1 MKTPILVLQLTVLR
15 SGKSSLINGLI
26 SELPLSSGQASLR
39 DHPCESLSY
48 ASQAP
53 WLQRGTVREN
63 IIFSGP
69 FCAKRYDS
77 VLQATA
83 LDIDL
88 KSLPAGDLSDVG
100 EAGSSLSGGQRAR
113 AALARAVYASTKT
126 VILDDVLSAL
136 DTNTAAFIVDNIID
150 GPLLKGRTVILVSEN
165 SKCRGM
171 ADQIIELDSGE
182 IKSVTRQAKA
192 DDLNKAP
199 EITVSEHELQ
209 SSESLTI
216 FEPESV
222 TVSPSPSDLEALH
235 QEDGKAPKSTPNAEV
250 IRTDRIGRLAMFKY
264 MKLFGKAPTLIS
276 LCAVILAAQG
286 ADVASSFWLTIWSS
300 KSDVPGA
307 SNTFYVFTYL
317 GIGLS
322 WISLATAGT
331 LLLFSG
337 TVRAGQTL
345 HSKMLTSVL
354 GSTFAFVTNTPAGQL
369 MNRFSSDMFS
379 LDNALPELIKQVI
392 ENYLSIIFRLAAVS
406 SVLPIFLIP
415 AILFLGMGVMTGQVY
430 MYGSTASKRLY
441 AAGLSPILTSIS
453 ETISGI
459 EVIRAYRVQDSLRN
473 NLMAS
478 LEVYLRG
485 WETVS
490 ASQRWLAVRMDF
502 FAGMISFST
511 AALSMLLSSN
521 NPAKVGFSMTSSSA
535 LCTALL
541 CEYDRSR

>member
-1 MKTPILVLQLTVLR
+1 MLR
-15 SGKSSLINGLI
+15 
-26 SELPLSSGQASLR
+26 
-39 DHPCESLSY
+39 
-48 ASQAP
+48 
-53 WLQRGTVREN
+53 
-63 IIFSGP
+63 
-69 FCAKRYDS
+69 
-77 VLQATA
+77 ATT

-88 KSLPAGDLSDVG
+88 KSLPVGDLSDVG
-100 EAGSSLSGGQRAR
+100 EGGSSLSGGQRAR
-113 AALARAVYASTKT
+113 VALARAIYASTKT

-136 DTNTAAFIVDNIID
+136 DANTAAFILENVID

-165 SKCRGM
+165 SKCRNI
-171 ADQIIELDSGE
+171 ANQIIELDNGE
-182 IKSVTRQAKA
+182 VKSVTKQTKESLSKVP
-192 DDLNKAP
+192 D
-199 EITVSEHELQ
+199 ITISQHELE
-209 SSESLTI
+209 SSETLNI
-216 FEPESV
+216 VEAESM
-222 TVSPSPSDLEALH
+222 TVSPSPSDLESLH
-235 QEDGKAPKSTPNAEV
+235 KEDGEPPKSSLNPEV

-264 MKLFGKAPTLIS
+264 MGLFGKAPMLVS
-276 LCAVILAAQG
+276 LCLVILAAQG

-300 KSDVPGA
+300 RTETPGNSDL
-307 SNTFYVFTYL
+307 FYVSTYL

-331 LLLFSG
+331 LLLFAG
-337 TVRAGQTL
+337 TIRAGQTL

-354 GSTFAFVTNTPAGQL
+354 GSTFAFVTSTPAGQL

-379 LDNALPELIKQVI
+379 LDNSLPELIKQVI
-392 ENYLSIIFRLAAVS
+392 ENYLSIVFRVAAVS
-406 SVLPIFLIP
+406 SVLPIFLVP

-473 NLMAS
+473 TFMQS

-511 AALSMLLSSN
+511 AALSMLLAKN

-541 CEYDRSR
+541 CKFASMISRKSWLTSFFRCCLLGQCAGS